1 MFQKSMKVVAI
12 AAIVAALVAMTGV
25 ASAQS
30 SPAQT
35 TTKLPVLVDY
45 YSSLTDEIV
54 WVDGTLRITNFG
66 STGGGPAP
74 NGNLCAMI
82 YVFDTQEELQE
93 CCGCVL
99 TPDGLRTLSV
109 FYDLTHNPNN
119 NEVLNTGEIKILTAP
134 PNAGGSC
141 DPSFGGP
148 AGTVTLGGALAAW
161 GTHVQFSN
169 PPVVGTGSIMD
180 SGVQVTETAAQ
191 LESASPA
198 DVNRIAKFL
207 CGSIVQNSSGRGICS
222 CGTGE

>member
-12 AAIVAALVAMTGV
+12 AAVAAALVAMTGV

-45 YSSLTDEIV
+45 YSSLTDETV

-66 STGGGPAP
+66 STGGEPAP

-134 PNAGGSC
+134 PNSGGSC

-191 LESASPA
+191 LESASAA
-198 DVNRIAKFL
+198 DVNRVAKFL
-207 CGSIVQNSSGRGICS
+207 CGSIVQNSSGRGICT
-222 CGTGE
+222 CGSGE